1 MATMTASTGGTPS
14 RHVDPTRRAQAVAA
28 WVLALPFVLLFLAFT
43 AGPVLASLGMSFTD
57 FRRADIR
64 SPFAVEFLGLSNYVD
79 LVQDPVFRKVTL
91 NTLLYLVLGVPLTMA
106 VALAA
111 AVGINRLNRFK
122 GLFRVGFYLP
132 VVTSIVAVSVVWK
145 FLYRHHG
152 GLFNTVLGWVGIGE
166 VNWLD
171 NTALALPS
179 LVVMAAWR
187 NFGTLMVI
195 FLAGLQTIPR
205 EVTEAAEVDGAGGW
219 AHFRHIT
226 LPMLRPTLL
235 FGAVI
240 TGIGYLQFFEEA
252 FVMTQGGPLDST
264 RSVTYFTYDQFRFG
278 NFGYAAAASYLL
290 FLAIVLLTYLQF
302 RWLGERDERADTRPR
317 RPRRPR
323 GRRHD
328 RRAPRSED
336 HRSTTRAT
344 TDRSSAA
351 GRGNGR
357 RLGADA
363 AVAVRRAHARA
374 GRRGRAVRLDAALV
388 VQAGGRGPRAPADVV
403 AGDA

>member
-1 MATMTASTGGTPS
+1 MATATAVVTGGTPS

-64 SPFAVEFLGLSNYVD
+64 SPLAVEFVGLTNYVD

-91 NTLLYLVLGVPLTMA
+91 NTLLYLLLGVPLTMSA
-106 VALAA
+106 ALAA

-145 FLYRHHG
+145 YLYRNHG
-152 GLFNTVLGWVGIGE
+152 GLFNTVLGWVGIEGP
-166 VNWLD
+166 NWLD
-171 NTALALPS
+171 DTHLALPS
-179 LVVMAAWR
+179 LVLMAVWR
-187 NFGTLMVI
+187 NFGALMVI
-195 FLAGLQTIPR
+195 FLAGLQTVPR
-205 EVTEAAEVDGAGGW
+205 EISEAAEVDGAGGW
-219 AHFRHIT
+219 ARFRHIT

-252 FVMTQGGPLDST
+252 FVMTQGGPLNAT
-264 RSVTYFTYDQFRFG
+264 RSVTYFTYDQFGFG

-290 FLAIVLLTYLQF
+290 FLAVVLLTYVQF
-302 RWLGERDERADTRPR
+302 RWLGDRDERAAKKLRK
-317 RPRRPR
+317 
-323 GRRHD
+323 
-328 RRAPRSED
+328 E
-336 HRSTTRAT
+336 AT
-344 TDRSSAA
+344 A
-351 GRGNGR
+351 
-357 RLGADA
+357 
-363 AVAVRRAHARA
+363 
-374 GRRGRAVRLDAALV
+374 
-388 VQAGGRGPRAPADVV
+388 
-403 AGDA
+403 

>member
-1 MATMTASTGGTPS
+1 MATLTAGPERATTPGGTPS

-28 WVLALPFVLLFLAFT
+28 WVLALPFVVLFLAFT

-57 FRRADIR
+57 FRRGDMR
-64 SPFAVEFLGLSNYVD
+64 SPLAVEFVGLSNYVD

-91 NTLLYLVLGVPLTMA
+91 NTLLYLLLGVPLTMG

-122 GLFRVGFYLP
+122 GLFRVAFYLP

-145 FLYRHHG
+145 FLFRHHG
-152 GLFNTVLGWVGIGE
+152 GLFNEVLGWVGVDGP
-166 VNWLD
+166 NWLND
-171 NTALALPS
+171 TTLALPS
-179 LVVMAAWR
+179 LVVMAVWR

-205 EVTEAAEVDGAGGW
+205 EVSEAAEVDGAGGW
-219 AHFRHIT
+219 ARFRHIT

-252 FVMTQGGPLDST
+252 FVMTQGGPLDAT
-264 RSVTYFTYDQFRFG
+264 RSVTYFTFDQFGFG

-290 FLAIVLLTYLQF
+290 FLAIVALTWVQF
-302 RWLGERDERADTRPR
+302 RWLGERKEKT
-317 RPRRPR
+317 
-323 GRRHD
+323 
-328 RRAPRSED
+328 S
-336 HRSTTRAT
+336 
-344 TDRSSAA
+344 
-351 GRGNGR
+351 
-357 RLGADA
+357 
-363 AVAVRRAHARA
+363 
-374 GRRGRAVRLDAALV
+374 
-388 VQAGGRGPRAPADVV
+388 
-403 AGDA
+403 